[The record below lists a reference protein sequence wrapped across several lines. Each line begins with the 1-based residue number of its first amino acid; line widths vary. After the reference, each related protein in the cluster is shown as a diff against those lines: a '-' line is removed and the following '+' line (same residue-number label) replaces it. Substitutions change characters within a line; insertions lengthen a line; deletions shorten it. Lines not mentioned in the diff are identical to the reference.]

1 MKVKEKLLM
10 QLMVSEIKSAYS
22 HNPEVQLIIKRLIDM
37 CADDDTDIKK
47 ISEVYPGIDVAPK
60 IKANGSV
67 SYTAVVGPLYTSIGK
82 RTTRS
87 FTAATEK
94 AAFREALTFQQGLNK
109 VRNKYILPD
118 EVVAASEEET
128 VDSGPTVSEWLDTY
142 IKTLDIRTTTKKDYY
157 SMRKRFIDNPHESLP
172 KIAKLKISDITTEH
186 VEDLK
191 MGMKE
196 LGFSHKTV
204 NGMKNL
210 LSSSFKYAIV
220 RDLLQVN
227 VFSLI
232 KGVKATKKLP
242 AFLQEEELNNLL
254 KCAVGNP
261 IEAFVNV
268 LAMTG
273 MRRGEAR
280 GLSWEDINFEKGLIN
295 IGKQIHEGH
304 GTMEPIAPKTDSSYR
319 TVEVDPELHIFTLLK
334 TLKDNRRFELGDKD
348 IETELIF
355 SYPDGRAFGQKYLYQ
370 HLEEILDKVSFNKSE
385 SVGFHTLRHTF
396 ITLMLAQGEDVKKV
410 SRWVGHA
417 NVKITY
423 DIYAHAIRGE
433 GKKASTKF
441 GTKAYS
447 GVSEVAN

>member
-1 MKVKEKLLM
+1 MKAKEKVLM

-22 HNPEVQLIIKRLIDM
+22 HNPEVQLTVKRLIDM

-47 ISEVYPGIDVAPK
+47 ISEVYPGIDVVPK
-60 IKANGSV
+60 TKANGSV
-67 SYTAVVGPLYTSIGK
+67 SYTAVVGPLYTSDGK

-87 FTAATEK
+87 FTVASEK
-94 AAFREALTFQQGLNK
+94 EVFREAHTFQQSLNK
-109 VRNKYILPD
+109 VRNKYTLPD
-118 EVVAASEEET
+118 EVVGSVEEET
-128 VDSGPTVSEWLDTY
+128 VDNAPTVSEWLDTY
-142 IKTLDIRTTTKKDYY
+142 IKTLDIRTTTKSDYY
-157 SMRKRFIDNPHESLP
+157 SMRKRFLNNPHESLP
-172 KIAKLKISDITTEH
+172 KIGNLKITDITTTH

-191 MGMKE
+191 SGMKA

-220 RDLLQVN
+220 RDELQVN

-242 AFLQEEELNNLL
+242 AFLHEEELNNLL
-254 KCAVGNP
+254 KCAVGSP
-261 IEAFVNV
+261 VEAFVNV

-304 GTMEPIAPKTDSSYR
+304 RTMKPIAPKTDSSYR
-319 TVEVDPELHIFTLLK
+319 TVEVDPRLHIFTILK
-334 TLKDNRRFELGDKD
+334 SLKDNRMFELGDKD

-355 SYPDGRAFGQKYLYQ
+355 SYPDGQALGQKYLYQ
-370 HLEEILDKVSFNKSE
+370 YYKEILDKVSFTKSE
-385 SVGFHTLRHTF
+385 PVGFHTLRHTF

-410 SRWVGHA
+410 SRWAGHA

-423 DIYAHAIRGE
+423 DIYAHAIPGE
-433 GKKASTKF
+433 GKAASTKF
-441 GTKAYS
+441 GSKAYS